1 MTNSDVSHYDY
12 ELPAEAIAQVPAEPR
27 DSARLLDAQL
37 LRQPVDRIVA
47 HLPELLQRGDLLVIN
62 DTKVRPARLE
72 LKKET
77 GGAAEVLL
85 LSPTGDPGI
94 WTALVKPGRRL
105 PVGTVL
111 LADQTPVVEIV
122 AVNPDG
128 QRQVRILN
136 DARVSSIGVLPLPP
150 YIHQAPNDPN
160 RYQTVY
166 ADRVGSVAAPTAG
179 LHLTHTLL
187 NALDE
192 RGVDVV
198 SIDLEVG
205 LGTFAPVTAP
215 TLDDHVMH
223 TETYSVQPEVWDR
236 IQNAERVVAV
246 GTTVV
251 RTIETI
257 ARTGSLSG
265 DTDIFIRPGF
275 DWQVVDVLMT
285 NFHMP
290 RSTLLVLVEAFIGPE
305 WRTLYD
311 GALQRGYRV
320 GSFGDAMLL
329 SRAKL
334 ARDDPLE

>member
-12 ELPAEAIAQVPAEPR
+12 HLPVESIAQVPSEPR

-37 LRQPVDRIVA
+37 PQQPADRTVA
-47 HLPELLQRGDLLVIN
+47 DLPALLQRGDLLVVN
-62 DTKVRPARLE
+62 NTKVRPARLE

-105 PVGTVL
+105 PAGTVL

-122 AVNPDG
+122 AVNQDG

-136 DARVSSIGVLPLPP
+136 DALVSSIGVLPLPP
-150 YIHQAPNDPN
+150 YIHQKPADPN

-166 ADRVGSVAAPTAG
+166 ADRVGSIAAPTAG
-179 LHLTHTLL
+179 LHLTHAVLSEL
-187 NALDE
+187 AE

-205 LGTFAPVTAP
+205 LGTFAPVTAT

-223 TETYSVQPEVWDR
+223 TESYSVQPETWDR
-236 IQNAERVVAV
+236 IQRAERVVAV

-251 RTIETI
+251 RTVETI
-257 ARTGSLSG
+257 AQTGALVGETS
-265 DTDIFIRPGF
+265 IFIRPGF
-275 DWQVVDVLMT
+275 RWAVVDLLLT

-290 RSTLLVLVEAFIGPE
+290 RSTLLVLVEAFVGPGWQE
-305 WRTLYD
+305 LYAN
-311 GALQRGYRV
+311 ALHRGYRV

-329 SRAKL
+329 KRA
-334 ARDDPLE
+334 ESTE